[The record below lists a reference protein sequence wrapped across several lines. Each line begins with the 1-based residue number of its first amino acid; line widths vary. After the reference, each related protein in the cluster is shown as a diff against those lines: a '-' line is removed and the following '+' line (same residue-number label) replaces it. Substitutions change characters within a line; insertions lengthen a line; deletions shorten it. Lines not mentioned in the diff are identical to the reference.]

1 VSEPRKILVTGA
13 AGFIGFHL
21 ARALLARGEHVVGLD
36 NLNDYYSVQLK
47 QDRLAQ
53 LTGDPNFRFVHID
66 CADRAAMHKLF
77 SEEEFPRVVHLA
89 AQAGVRYSL
98 TNPNAYVDSNL
109 VGFMNILEGCRH
121 AGVGHLLYASS
132 SSTTSVTNSTIR
144 GNRAMGTGGGV
155 YLFEDDASALA
166 YADEQTARL
175 EGFGI
180 TDIRAKLF
188 HVNEPLTAING
199 GPV

>member
-1 VSEPRKILVTGA
+1 MTIIPVYC
-13 AGFIGFHL
+13 
-21 ARALLARGEHVVGLD
+21 ARFLTTEEAR
-36 NLNDYYSVQLK
+36 
-47 QDRLAQ
+47 R
-53 LTGDPNFRFVHID
+53 
-66 CADRAAMHKLF
+66 
-77 SEEEFPRVVHLA
+77 EEE
-89 AQAGVRYSL
+89 
-98 TNPNAYVDSNL
+98 
-109 VGFMNILEGCRH
+109 
-121 AGVGHLLYASS
+121 
-132 SSTTSVTNSTIR
+132 
-144 GNRAMGTGGGV
+144 GTGGGV